1 MSFNRLSDSASNSH
15 IKSHQLH
22 FVVEPRLLR
31 EEVRRGAEKCISS
44 NISAAFDQESLNLP
58 V

>member
-1 MSFNRLSDSASNSH
+1 MSFNRLSDSSSNSH

-22 FVVEPRLLR
+22 FVVEPWLLR